1 MEGELFYACS
11 NDLTTQF
18 EYTDDPNN
26 VIIDVSH
33 SHIWDAS
40 TVAALDTIVT
50 KYESLGKEVCIK
62 GMNQASERR
71 HAKLAGKLGED
82 I

>member
-50 KYESLGKEVCIK
+50 N
-62 GMNQASERR
+62 MNLLVKRSASR
-71 HAKLAGKLGED
+71 A
-82 I
+82 